1 MPYQR
6 ELLLLE
12 STLKKCRVRTARL
25 KEQEGGEPLPFSVE
39 EPLRPSDAE
48 AGTLYKM
55 TDPYG
60 FCYRYLL
67 LPPKK
72 DKTLL
77 RIGPFLTE
85 QRGKAEQLELFEKLG
100 ITAKQQKYFEEYL
113 EGIPV
118 LTEGHPTLLLIDA
131 FCEQLW
137 DTASFAVVD
146 LKQGIPASPFEEN
159 AHPSEA
165 DSALA
170 VRTMERR
177 YAFENE
183 LLEAVSKGQVHKEN
197 QLLSALSA
205 NLFEKRVADPLRNAK
220 NYGIIMNTLLRKA
233 AESGGVHP
241 LYLDRTS
248 SSFATRIEAI
258 ASLSENADL
267 MRDMFRGYCRL
278 VRKHATGKLSP
289 VVGKAVVL
297 VDADLSS
304 NLTLD
309 ALAKAVGVSASYLS
323 TAFKRETGTT
333 LTEYVRKKRV
343 KYAQKLL
350 ETTHLQIQT
359 VAGHC
364 GMVDVQYFS
373 KVFKAETGQTPLEYR
388 KNIKKTT

>member
-25 KEQEGGEPLPFSVE
+25 KENEMGAPLPLLGE
-39 EPLRPSDAE
+39 DPLRPSEAE
-48 AGTLYKM
+48 PKTLYKM
-55 TDPYG
+55 TDAYG

-72 DKTLL
+72 DKILF

-85 QRGKAEQLELFEKLG
+85 KQERADRLELFERLG
-100 ITAKQQKYFEEYL
+100 ITANRQKYFEEYL

-118 LTEGHPTLLLIDA
+118 LPEGHTALLLIDA

-137 DTASFAVVD
+137 ECGSFAVVD
-146 LKQGIPASPFEEN
+146 LKHGIPLSPFEEN
-159 AHPSEA
+159 THIKDA
-165 DSALA
+165 DAALE
-170 VRTMERR
+170 VRTMELR

-183 LLEAVSKGQVHKEN
+183 LLEAVAGGQLQKEN

-205 NLFEKRVADPLRNAK
+205 NLFEKRVPDPLRNAK

-248 SSFATRIEAI
+248 SAFAARIESL
-258 ASLSENADL
+258 ASLAENADL

-278 VRKHATGKLSP
+278 VRKHATGSFSP
-289 VVGKAVVL
+289 VVRKVIVL
-297 VDADLSS
+297 VDADLSAP
-304 NLTLD
+304 LTLD
-309 ALAKAVGVSASYLS
+309 ALSREVGVSASYLS

-343 KYAQKLL
+343 RYAQKLL

-364 GMVDVQYFS
+364 GVIDVQYFS
-373 KVFKAETGQTPLEYR
+373 KMFKRETGKTPLEYR
-388 KNIKKTT
+388 KSIKKRT